1 MAEEEENN
9 RTKAKIITLK
19 NEIIAKKKF
28 IDEQFKD
35 RIGCSPEHKQFVQ
48 KAPHKITM
56 NYDFHEVDKT

>member
-19 NEIIAKKKF
+19 NELIAKKQF

-35 RIGCSPEHKQFVQ
+35 RIG
-48 KAPHKITM
+48 
-56 NYDFHEVDKT
+56 